1 MANLRLEAATMNSE
15 TAVLTSTE
23 WEILSNK
30 LPDLASITGMRDHLK
45 PLLLPS
51 GGDLPADGFYIILEG
66 EVVIS
71 RSGEEIARL
80 RSHDFFFEEQLV
92 LPELQT
98 DLQAI
103 AAPNTKLLKLDK
115 SQWELLPEEI
125 REEAKRLIFIG
136 DLVNVHMHDFQ
147 QPINC
152 CNITAVAFALTALGF
167 STHVDDLFLK
177 CKLPSAYVVNDGMT
191 LGEVYNVACTYIHQ
205 NELKNKVN
213 VQCYYFDEHIVSP
226 QHLMD
231 ALQESEREGGN
242 NDILVANFG
251 VGLARNIPNNNGG
264 HFALIAKFNPSSGLI
279 HMVDVHP
286 KKYGKLWLTTIDR
299 LYSAMAQRDSSSHRS
314 RGLLRFT
321 TKNALTSV
329 LDSLESNAIQA
340 DMTEYMLIGDD
351 NVGSF
356 FRDST
361 TNLNSIS
368 TVALALRQL
377 GKKQTDTDD
386 IIHTLRLSYTE
397 LLSKAPSPET
407 LCQQINRYL
416 EAIDVSDIH
425 CRLARYSTEHHEQE
439 GQQDFLKRHMT
450 PISKTNQ
457 SQMIVNIDINT
468 LMAGQAVAL
477 PNAQFSE
484 TAVLK
489 QFWCV
494 CIDYDTDSQI
504 VTLADCTVCT
514 SFVWQTK
521 VDLLLESLEDK
532 ADPGLILISKDPVSV
547 KNQAIDPAP
556 LVP

>member
-1 MANLRLEAATMNSE
+1 MNDESV
-15 TAVLTSTE
+15 VLTSSE
-23 WEILSNK
+23 WDILSNR
-30 LPDLASITGMRDHLK
+30 LPGLARITGIRDYFK
-45 PLLLPS
+45 PLLLPT
-51 GGDLPADGFYIILEG
+51 GGELPADGFYIILEG
-66 EVVIS
+66 EVLLS

-80 RSHDFFFEEQLV
+80 GAHDFFFEEQLV

-103 AAPNTKLLKLDK
+103 AAPNTKLLKLDQ
-115 SQWELLPEEI
+115 SQWQLLPEEI
-125 REEAKRLIFIG
+125 REEAKRLFFIG

-152 CNITAVAFALTALGF
+152 CNITAVAFALTALGI

-191 LGEVYNVACTYIHQ
+191 LGEVFNVACTYLYQ
-205 NELKNKVN
+205 NGLKNKVN

-226 QHLMD
+226 QNLID
-231 ALQESEREGGN
+231 ALKESEREGGN

-286 KKYGKLWLTTIDR
+286 KKYGKLWVTTIDR
-299 LYSAMAQRDSSSHRS
+299 LYRAMAQRDSSSHRS
-314 RGLLRFT
+314 RGLLRFAT
-321 TKNALTSV
+321 NNALTSV

-340 DMTEYMLIGDD
+340 DMTEHLLIDND
-351 NVGSF
+351 NVTSF

-377 GKKQTDTDD
+377 GMQQTDTDH
-386 IIHTLRLSYTE
+386 IIHTLRLSYSE

-407 LCQQINRYL
+407 LCQLINSYL

-425 CRLARYSTEHHEQE
+425 CRLARYSTEHQEQE
-439 GQQDFLKRHMT
+439 DQQDFLKRHMA
-450 PISKTNQ
+450 PISRTNQ

-468 LMAGQAVAL
+468 LMAGPAVAL

-494 CIDYDTDSQI
+494 CIDYNTESQI

-532 ADPGLILISKDPVSV
+532 ADPGLIMITRDALSDID
-547 KNQAIDPAP
+547 QATDPAP
-556 LVP
+556 LVL

>member
-1 MANLRLEAATMNSE
+1 
-15 TAVLTSTE
+15 
-23 WEILSNK
+23 
-30 LPDLASITGMRDHLK
+30 
-45 PLLLPS
+45 
-51 GGDLPADGFYIILEG
+51 
-66 EVVIS
+66 
-71 RSGEEIARL
+71 
-80 RSHDFFFEEQLV
+80 
-92 LPELQT
+92 
-98 DLQAI
+98 
-103 AAPNTKLLKLDK
+103 
-115 SQWELLPEEI
+115 
-125 REEAKRLIFIG
+125 
-136 DLVNVHMHDFQ
+136 
-147 QPINC
+147 
-152 CNITAVAFALTALGF
+152 
-167 STHVDDLFLK
+167 
-177 CKLPSAYVVNDGMT
+177 
-191 LGEVYNVACTYIHQ
+191 
-205 NELKNKVN
+205 
-213 VQCYYFDEHIVSP
+213 
-226 QHLMD
+226 MD

-329 LDSLESNAIQA
+329 LDSLESNATQA
-340 DMTEYMLIGDD
+340 DMTNYMLIGDD

-377 GKKQTDTDD
+377 EIQTDTDH

-397 LLSKAPSPET
+397 LLSKAPSPEA
-407 LCQQINRYL
+407 LCRQIINYL
-416 EAIDVSDIH
+416 EAIDVSDVH
-425 CRLARYSTEHHEQE
+425 CRLAQYSTEHHEQE
-439 GQQDFLKRHMT
+439 GQQDFLKRHMA

-468 LMAGQAVAL
+468 LMAGPAVAL
-477 PNAQFSE
+477 PNAQYSE

-494 CIDYDTDSQI
+494 CIDYDSESQI

-547 KNQAIDPAP
+547 KDQAIEPVGVAP
-556 LVP
+556 GTDLQIK